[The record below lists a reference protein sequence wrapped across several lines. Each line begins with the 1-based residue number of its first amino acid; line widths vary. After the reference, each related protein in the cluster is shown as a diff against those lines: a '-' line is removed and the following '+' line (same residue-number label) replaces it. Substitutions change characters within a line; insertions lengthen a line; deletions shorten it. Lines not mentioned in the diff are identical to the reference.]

1 MAQSDHVTDLLRLAR
16 ERTLD
21 ARQRL
26 VDMIGDL
33 FCARDRVLTE
43 RERALMTEILDKL
56 VSDFEGE
63 VRRQLA
69 ERLADKPAAPAALIE
84 LLANDEIEVARPV
97 LMRSHVLRDAE
108 LIQVVRNRTRQH
120 QLAVAMR
127 HGVSPPVADA
137 LVETGDTGVIE
148 ALLRNENARISEAT
162 MAYLVEQ
169 AHTVDSFQEPLVLR
183 GDLDPALAR
192 RLYWGVSAAL
202 REQLLRRYDIP
213 VSELDDAL
221 EGSTRQLIA
230 AIAQPPA
237 QPPAQPTAAQR
248 LASQIARTRGV
259 DPALLLKV
267 LRSGEIPLFE
277 ALFAEFSG
285 IRPPRLQHV
294 LYETGGKGLAVVCK
308 ALEID
313 KATFTP
319 IYLLSR
325 KGETGEQVV
334 ERQTLSAVMTFFGKL
349 DAADAWEVL
358 RSWQRDNAYQD
369 AILALAEEDRRVDA
383 KRP

>member
-97 LMRSHVLRDAE
+97 LMRSHVLRDVE

-230 AIAQPPA
+230 ATA